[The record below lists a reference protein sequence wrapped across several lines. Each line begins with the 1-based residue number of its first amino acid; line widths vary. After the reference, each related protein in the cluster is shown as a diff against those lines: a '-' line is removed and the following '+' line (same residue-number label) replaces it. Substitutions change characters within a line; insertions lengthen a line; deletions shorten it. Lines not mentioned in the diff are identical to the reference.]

1 MQYSREYFHFLL
13 YIFCCSGKSYENGG
27 AQMVYGLTREM
38 FLIVRAFLLQD
49 NWLPLAAPFIHDRI
63 EQYAKNEIRFNLM
76 AVIQNRCQ
84 VFEEQLREQ
93 EVLKERLTSSKSAEG
108 TAPMDVDGS
117 SAPHVDV
124 EYRVMQVEGEI
135 MR

>member
-1 MQYSREYFHFLL
+1 
-13 YIFCCSGKSYENGG
+13 
-27 AQMVYGLTREM
+27 MVYGLTGEM

-49 NWLPLAAPFIHDRI
+49 NWLPLAAPFIHSRI

-93 EVLKERLTSSKSAEG
+93 EALKERLTSSKAAEG
-108 TAPMDVDGS
+108 TTPMDVDGGTV
-117 SAPHVDV
+117 PNV
-124 EYRVMQVEGEI
+124 EVEHRVMQVEGEI